1 MKPWG
6 INIMDCYAEVLFY
19 RQNNCV
25 RHNTQVINLKKT
37 AKRKILSNT

>member
-6 INIMDCYAEVLFY
+6 INIMDCYAVLFY

-25 RHNTQVINLKKT
+25 RHNTQVINLKK
-37 AKRKILSNT
+37 RKDKDT